1 MGSHGGIAPRYFLV
15 LNWGLL
21 NWHSEGWKPH
31 GEQGRPCCLVKPDL
45 SPRPAG
51 LASASGAGMRAWE
64 VPWIGLWPYP
74 VLRKLLNLIHSPVS
88 CAWAEPGHPC
98 LPSYSRLYAVPGQS
112 LGTLAYPHTLACT
125 LCLGRAWAPLP
136 TLIHSPVRC
145 AWAHPWLCWGR
156 AMQRPVL
163 PTERGRGCPG

>member
-15 LNWGLL
+15 FNWGLL

-98 LPSYSRLYAVPGQS
+98 LPSYTRLYAVPG
-112 LGTLAYPHTLACT
+112 HTLGFAGGERCSAQSCPRSGGGAV
-125 LCLGRAWAPLP
+125 LAEVPCLHISGHLSCPRLLLPRPLVIP
-136 TLIHSPVRC
+136 
-145 AWAHPWLCWGR
+145 
-156 AMQRPVL
+156 
-163 PTERGRGCPG
+163 